1 MNSFFKCQK
10 FLQNIFFQTPV
21 VQKFLHLGFK
31 KFHQSTSSNRHF
43 IFSWDNNSFQTSEG
57 LQAATRNNMDST
69 NFIEEIE
76 AQFILRVLVKYWPE
90 GILSHFHTAWGKF
103 CTVTLSKY
111 HIRGSIMLQFNMWKR
126 YFKFRT
132 SIFVLKSLLFH
143 REDWHKKI
151 IERLRLSTLFS
162 AKGLWNSFFCVQTWK
177 LLARFELISLV
188 IIFYPG

>member
-90 GILSHFHTAWGKF
+90 GILSHFHTAWGKS

-111 HIRGSIMLQFNMWKR
+111 HIRGPLCYNLTCER
-126 YFKFRT
+126 GT
-132 SIFVLKSLLFH
+132 SNFEPVFSY
-143 REDWHKKI
+143 HK
-151 IERLRLSTLFS
+151 
-162 AKGLWNSFFCVQTWK
+162 AGSFTGK
-177 LLARFELISLV
+177 T
-188 IIFYPG
+188 GTKK